1 VLYRAPHMH
10 IPWVSRTDRVAY
22 ERMAGKATAEEA
34 AIRDEFP
41 RFNTTYNKQRHP
53 FQEIQRTRD

>member
-1 VLYRAPHMH
+1 MH